1 MKRRLFAAASI
12 WAASILGARVIG
24 LVREAVLGRTLGA
37 GPETDAYWAAFLVP
51 DFLNYLLAGGALSI
65 VFIPIFSRHLARGDE
80 RAAWDSFSTI
90 ANVLCA
96 GMLALVG
103 AAWLLMPRLAP
114 LVAPGFDAEGRARLV
129 ELSRIVLL
137 AQPFH
142 VVGGLLAA
150 ALLARDRHAWAALAP
165 LVYNLG
171 IVAGGLLGGRMHGAE
186 GFAWGV
192 VAGSALGPFLLPL
205 LGCLGIGFRWRP
217 RMRLAHPDLGTYLLR
232 SLPIMLGFSIVVVD
246 DWFLRREGSRLG
258 PGAVSVLGY
267 AKSLMRVPV
276 GVVGLAAGAALYPT
290 LVRLAGEGRREEM
303 KRTVLAAL
311 RALVLVSFLAQAAL
325 FVAGREIVAVV
336 YGSGRLDPERAR
348 EIAGALTLFALAL
361 AAWSTHALFAR
372 CFYALGNTWLPALLG
387 TGVALVAYP
396 AYALLRARDG
406 LDGLAVASALAILV
420 YAGLLGWILERGWLR
435 LERGERRDLGAFVV
449 KSLVVLAAACAGGS
463 WLGHALPEAG
473 SLGGALARGTLLV
486 GAASLVAVGSALALG
501 LAEVRALRTALARL
515 VPDGRRRA

>member
-12 WAASILGARVIG
+12 WAASILGSRVIG

-65 VFIPIFSRHLARGDE
+65 VFIPIFARHLARGDA
-80 RAAWDSFSTI
+80 RGAWDSFSTI
-90 ANVLCA
+90 ANVLCG
-96 GMLALVG
+96 GMLLLVG
-103 AAWLLMPRLAP
+103 AAWLLLPRLAP
-114 LVAPGFDAEGRARLV
+114 LIAPGFDAEGRARLV

-150 ALLARDRHAWAALAP
+150 ALLARDRHALPALAP

-171 IVAGGLLGGRMHGAE
+171 IVAGGLLGGRAHGAE

-205 LGCLGIGFRWRP
+205 LGCRGIGLAWRP
-217 RMRLAHPDLGTYLLR
+217 RIRCAHPDLGTYLLR

-267 AKSLMRVPV
+267 AKTLMRVPV
-276 GVVGLAAGAALYPT
+276 GVVGLAAGAAVYPT
-290 LVRLAGEGRREEM
+290 LVRLAGEGRREEL
-303 KRTVLAAL
+303 KRTVLTTL
-311 RALVLVSFLAQAAL
+311 RALVLLSILAQAAL
-325 FVAGREIVAVV
+325 LVAGPEIVTVV

-387 TGVALVAYP
+387 TAVALGAYP
-396 AYALLRARDG
+396 VYALLRARAG
-406 LDGLAVASALAILV
+406 LEGLAVASVLAIAV
-420 YAGLLGWILERGWLR
+420 YVLLLGWILERGWLR
-435 LERGERRDLGAFVV
+435 LERDERRALGAFAL
-449 KSLVVLAAACAGGS
+449 KSLVVLAVGCAGGLG
-463 WLGHALPEAG
+463 LGHALPEAV
-473 SLGGALARGTLLV
+473 SFAGALLRGALLV
-486 GAASLVAVGSALALG
+486 GAASLSALAAGVALG
-501 LAEVRALRTALARL
+501 LSELRPLLASLARRG
-515 VPDGRRRA
+515 P